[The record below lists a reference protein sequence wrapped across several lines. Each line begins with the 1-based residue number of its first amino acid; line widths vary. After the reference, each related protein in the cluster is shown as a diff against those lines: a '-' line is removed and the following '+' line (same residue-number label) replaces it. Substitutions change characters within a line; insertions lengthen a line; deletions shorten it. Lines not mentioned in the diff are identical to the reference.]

1 MYFQCMLVWLKSI
14 ASTPPPYIPV
24 WMVGKRIMAK
34 AKSLVFVIACDM
46 LILHLRYTELDSLHH
61 QEPKPTSPMTNE
73 EPMDEDKAEDSCC
86 WALLAGA
93 VCK

>member
-1 MYFQCMLVWLKSI
+1 MDDWK
-14 ASTPPPYIPV
+14 TNH
-24 WMVGKRIMAK
+24 GKGKI
-34 AKSLVFVIACDM
+34 SGICDR
-46 LILHLRYTELDSLHH
+46 LRYTELDSLHH

>member
-1 MYFQCMLVWLKSI
+1 MI
-14 ASTPPPYIPV
+14 
-24 WMVGKRIMAK
+24 GKRIMAK

-61 QEPKPTSPMTNE
+61 QEPKPTSPVTNE
-73 EPMDEDKAEDSCC
+73 EPIDEDKAEDSCC

-93 VCK
+93 VYK